1 MMGNRLT
8 LLLVGL
14 CVLLGALIY
23 FQLQSPDALQR
34 SRGAEIQ
41 NRTES
46 VDGSAKHPEL
56 SLGQPVM
63 PAITSLTE
71 TIDRPLFSADRKPV
85 TQTQALEQ
93 TVEAPA
99 PVVTGLPN
107 LELNAVIINGDQRI
121 ALLQGEDPGAA
132 LIRAEEGQDVEG
144 WVLQEVFA
152 QRIILRRADQEH
164 ELVLRKF
171 RPPPQ
176 ALLPVVTRKIPQ
188 KKPVDEADLDKEE
201 LDLRRPRRPLRGP
214 RLRSIQKNLQ
224 Q

>member
-8 LLLVGL
+8 LMLAAL
-14 CVLLGALIY
+14 CVLLGGLIY
-23 FQLQSPDALQR
+23 FQLLPQDTLQR
-34 SRGAEIQ
+34 STGTEKQ
-41 NRTES
+41 NRTEPA
-46 VDGSAKHPEL
+46 AKEPKL
-56 SLGQPVM
+56 SLGKPIM
-63 PAITSLTE
+63 PGITTLTE
-71 TIDRPLFSADRKPV
+71 TIDRPLFSAERKPA
-85 TQTQALEQ
+85 TLIQASEQ
-93 TVEAPA
+93 IADVPAPA
-99 PVVTGLPN
+99 VTGLPN

-121 ALLQGEDPGAA
+121 ALLQGQDPGAA
-132 LIRAEEGQDVEG
+132 LIRAEEGQDIEG
-144 WVLQEVFA
+144 WVVQEVLP

-176 ALLPVVTRKIPQ
+176 ALLPPVTRKIPQ
-188 KKPVDEADLDKEE
+188 KNARKEVVPVDEE